1 MINVRIDANG
11 SYGVRWPSR
20 QGEILGLGAVYAAY
34 ESSLP
39 ANKQVAAPPLTMI
52 QDSLAAAQS
61 EQATA
66 GSGETSRATSAE
78 TYRQTLATAK
88 TQLNLA
94 LLQLKAKYAVN
105 QAQLEAWGLDTV
117 AAATG
122 ISVRKPRTEREWV
135 NFLSSYVT
143 QETSLDAGS
152 RLTSPTLA
160 EMTALNTALQSA
172 DQARKAGK
180 NQREAAV
187 QTRTAV
193 ANRLLDLL
201 QAAALVIVVTQFD
214 GVVTNDLQHWGFQ
227 VVARTTTP
235 GPDTEPIP

>member
-1 MINVRIDANG
+1 MFSLKLDTNG
-11 SYGVRWPSR
+11 AYQIRWPAR
-20 QGEILGLGAVYAAY
+20 QAEIIALGAAYVAY

-39 ANKQVAAPPLTMI
+39 TIKQVLAPGLTLI
-52 QDSLAAAQS
+52 EGSLAAAQA

-66 GSGETSRATSAE
+66 GSGETSRATAAE

-88 TQLNLA
+88 TRLNLA

-105 QAQLEAWGLDTV
+105 QAQLEGWGLDTV

-122 ISVRKPRTEREWV
+122 VTVRKPRTEREWV
-135 NFLSSYVT
+135 SFLSSYVA
-143 QETSLDAGS
+143 QETSLDVAN
-152 RLTSPTLA
+152 RLTTPPLA
-160 EMTALNTALQSA
+160 EMTALNTALQAA

-201 QAAALVIVVTQFD
+201 QAAALIIVVTQFE
-214 GVVTNDLQHWGFQ
+214 GIVTNDLQHWGFQ
-227 VVARTTTP
+227 VVARTTP
-235 GPDTEPIP
+235 GNGDTEPLP